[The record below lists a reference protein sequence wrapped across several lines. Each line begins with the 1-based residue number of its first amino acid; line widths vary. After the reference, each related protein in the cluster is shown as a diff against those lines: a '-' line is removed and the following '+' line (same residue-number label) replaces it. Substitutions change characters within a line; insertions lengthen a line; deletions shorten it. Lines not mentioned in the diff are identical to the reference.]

1 MANRRERFKKL
12 YPKRLKNAVWNIQSI
27 GKLSARTNYIYE
39 NKEVDEILL
48 TLIFEI
54 KGVMA
59 KFGLGSTGYEL
70 SFYNRNRKKRPLAF
84 KDETDELIKKLD
96 VMHRSLDESTRS
108 LQEAILLFT
117 AKEHEQSLQVIKKRN
132 NYKDGKKD
140 GYWESFHD
148 NGKLSEKGKY
158 KKGLRVGIWESYH
171 DNGQLWV
178 RGKYTKDGT
187 RDASWE
193 YFDKNG
199 KKF

>member
-54 KGVMA
+54 KAVMI
-59 KFGLGSTGYEL
+59 KFGLGSTDMSSVFKTEE
-70 SFYNRNRKKRPLAF
+70 KKHATE
-84 KDETDELIKKLD
+84 KDELIKKLD
-96 VMHRSLDESTRS
+96 EIQRSVNKNKRSLDK
-108 LQEAILLFT
+108 ALLIFQQ
-117 AKEHEQSLQVIKKRN
+117 HEKPSKGIQKTN
-132 NYKDGKKD
+132 NYKDGKKE

-148 NGKLSEKGKY
+148 NGQLSEKGNY
-158 KKGLRVGIWESYH
+158 NDGLRVGDWESYH
-171 DNGQLWV
+171 DNGKLWV

-193 YFDKNG
+193 YFDKDG

>member
-12 YPKRLKNAVWNIQSI
+12 YPRRLKNAVWNIQSI

-54 KGVMA
+54 KAVMI
-59 KFGLGSTGYEL
+59 KFGLGSTDMSPVFKAEEIKNAP
-70 SFYNRNRKKRPLAF
+70 FKKE
-84 KDETDELIKKLD
+84 KDELIKKLD
-96 VMHRSLDESTRS
+96 EIQRSVHENKRSLDE
-108 LQEAILLFT
+108 ALLIFR
-117 AKEHEQSLQVIKKRN
+117 EHEKPSKGMQKTN

-148 NGKLSEKGKY
+148 NGQLSEKGNY
-158 KKGLRVGIWESYH
+158 KEGLKVGVWESYH
-171 DNGQLWV
+171 DNGKLWV

-187 RDASWE
+187 RDTSWE
-193 YFDKNG
+193 YFDKDG

>member
-1 MANRRERFKKL
+1 MVDRRERFKKL
-12 YPKRLKNAVWNIQSI
+12 YPKRLKNTVWNIRSI

-39 NKEVDEILL
+39 DVEVDEMLS
-48 TLIFEI
+48 TLIFELKAVI
-54 KGVMA
+54 T
-59 KFGLGSTGYEL
+59 KFGLD
-70 SFYNRNRKKRPLAF
+70 P
-84 KDETDELIKKLD
+84 LD
-96 VMHRSLDESTRS
+96 VTSSLTTVR
-108 LQEAILLFT
+108 
-117 AKEHEQSLQVIKKRN
+117 KRN
-132 NYKDGKKD
+132 HYKDGNKD

>member
-59 KFGLGSTGYEL
+59 KFGLGSTDMSSVFTTETE
-70 SFYNRNRKKRPLAF
+70 KKGPAF

-117 AKEHEQSLQVIKKRN
+117 AKEHEQSLQVIKKRY

-148 NGKLSEKGKY
+148 NGKLSEKGNY

>member
-1 MANRRERFKKL
+1 MTNRRERFKRL
-12 YPKRLKNAVWNIQSI
+12 YPRRLANAVWNIQSI

-48 TLIFEI
+48 TLILEI
-54 KGVMA
+54 KAVMI
-59 KFGLGSTGYEL
+59 KFGLSSTDMG
-70 SFYNRNRKKRPLAF
+70 PVF
-84 KDETDELIKKLD
+84 KTKEKQHVPFKEEKDVLIKKLD
-96 VMHRSLDESTRS
+96 EIQRSINENKRSLDE
-108 LQEAILLFT
+108 ALLISQ
-117 AKEHEQSLQVIKKRN
+117 EHEKPSKGIQKTN

-140 GYWESFHD
+140 GYWESFHE
-148 NGKLSEKGKY
+148 NGQLSEKGNY
-158 KKGLRVGIWESYH
+158 NKGLRVGVWESYH
-171 DNGQLWV
+171 DNGKLWV

>member
-54 KGVMA
+54 KAVMI
-59 KFGLGSTGYEL
+59 KFGLGSTDMSSVFKTEE
-70 SFYNRNRKKRPLAF
+70 KKHVTE
-84 KDETDELIKKLD
+84 KDELIKKLD
-96 VMHRSLDESTRS
+96 EIQRSVNENKRSLDEA
-108 LQEAILLFT
+108 LLIFQEHVKPS
-117 AKEHEQSLQVIKKRN
+117 KEIQKIN

-148 NGKLSEKGKY
+148 NGQLSEKGNY
-158 KKGLRVGIWESYH
+158 NDGLRVGDWESYH
-171 DNGQLWV
+171 DNGKLWV

-193 YFDKNG
+193 YFDKDG

>member
-54 KGVMA
+54 KAVMI
-59 KFGLGSTGYEL
+59 KFGLSSTDMSPVFKTEE
-70 SFYNRNRKKRPLAF
+70 KKHATF
-84 KDETDELIKKLD
+84 KEEKDELIKKLD
-96 VMHRSLDESTRS
+96 EIQRSVNENKRSLDK
-108 LQEAILLFT
+108 ALLIFQQ
-117 AKEHEQSLQVIKKRN
+117 HEKPSKGIQKTN
-132 NYKDGKKD
+132 NYKDGKKE

-148 NGKLSEKGKY
+148 NGQLSEKGNY
-158 KKGLRVGIWESYH
+158 NDGLRVGVWVSYH
-171 DNGQLWV
+171 DNGKLWV

-193 YFDKNG
+193 YFDKDG

>member
-54 KGVMA
+54 KAVMI
-59 KFGLGSTGYEL
+59 KFGLGSTDMSPVFKTEEIENVPY
-70 SFYNRNRKKRPLAF
+70 KKE
-84 KDETDELIKKLD
+84 KEELIKKLD
-96 VMHRSLDESTRS
+96 EIQRSVNENKRSLDE
-108 LQEAILLFT
+108 ALLIFQN
-117 AKEHEQSLQVIKKRN
+117 HEKPSKGIQKTN

-140 GYWESFHD
+140 GYWESFHE
-148 NGKLSEKGKY
+148 NGQLSEKGNY
-158 KKGLRVGIWESYH
+158 NKGLRVGVWESYH
-171 DNGQLWV
+171 DNGKLWV

>member
-1 MANRRERFKKL
+1 MADRRERFKKL
-12 YPKRLKNAVWNIQSI
+12 YPKRLKNTVWNIRSI
-27 GKLSARTNYIYE
+27 GKLSVRTNYIYE
-39 NKEVDEILL
+39 DVEVDEMLS
-48 TLIFEI
+48 TLIFELKAVI
-54 KGVMA
+54 T
-59 KFGLGSTGYEL
+59 KFGLD
-70 SFYNRNRKKRPLAF
+70 P
-84 KDETDELIKKLD
+84 LD
-96 VMHRSLDESTRS
+96 VTSSLTTVR
-108 LQEAILLFT
+108 
-117 AKEHEQSLQVIKKRN
+117 KRN
-132 NYKDGKKD
+132 HYTDGKKD

>member
-54 KGVMA
+54 KAVMI
-59 KFGLGSTGYEL
+59 KFGLGSTDMSSVFKTEE
-70 SFYNRNRKKRPLAF
+70 KKHTTE
-84 KDETDELIKKLD
+84 KDELIKKLD
-96 VMHRSLDESTRS
+96 EIQRSVNKNKRSLDK
-108 LQEAILLFT
+108 ALLIFQQ
-117 AKEHEQSLQVIKKRN
+117 HEKPSKGIQKTN

-140 GYWESFHD
+140 GYWESFYD
-148 NGKLSEKGKY
+148 NGQLSEKGNY
-158 KKGLRVGIWESYH
+158 KEGLKVGVWESYH
-171 DNGQLWV
+171 DNGKLWV

-193 YFDKNG
+193 YFDKDG

>member
-1 MANRRERFKKL
+1 MADRRQRFKKL
-12 YPKRLKNAVWNIQSI
+12 YPKRLKNTVWNIRSI
-27 GKLSARTNYIYE
+27 GKLSVRTNYIYE
-39 NKEVDEILL
+39 DVEIDEMLS
-48 TLIFEI
+48 TLIFELKAVI
-54 KGVMA
+54 T
-59 KFGLGSTGYEL
+59 KFGLD
-70 SFYNRNRKKRPLAF
+70 P
-84 KDETDELIKKLD
+84 LD
-96 VMHRSLDESTRS
+96 VTSSLTTVR
-108 LQEAILLFT
+108 
-117 AKEHEQSLQVIKKRN
+117 KRN
-132 NYKDGKKD
+132 HYTDGKKD

-178 RGKYTKDGT
+178 RGEYTKDGT

>member
-54 KGVMA
+54 KAVMI
-59 KFGLGSTGYEL
+59 KFGLGSTNMSPVFKTEEIENVPY
-70 SFYNRNRKKRPLAF
+70 KKE
-84 KDETDELIKKLD
+84 KEELIKKLNEIQRS
-96 VMHRSLDESTRS
+96 VNENKRSLDE
-108 LQEAILLFT
+108 ALLIFQ
-117 AKEHEQSLQVIKKRN
+117 EHEKPSKEIQKTN

-148 NGKLSEKGKY
+148 NGQLSEKGNY
-158 KKGLRVGIWESYH
+158 KEGLKVGVWESYH

-178 RGKYTKDGT
+178 RGKYIKDGT

-193 YFDKNG
+193 YFDKDG

>member
-54 KGVMA
+54 KAVMI
-59 KFGLGSTGYEL
+59 KFGLGSTNMSPVFKTEEIENVPY
-70 SFYNRNRKKRPLAF
+70 KKE
-84 KDETDELIKKLD
+84 KEELIKKLNEIQRS
-96 VMHRSLDESTRS
+96 VNENKRSLDE
-108 LQEAILLFT
+108 ALLIFQN
-117 AKEHEQSLQVIKKRN
+117 HEKPSKGIQKTN

-140 GYWESFHD
+140 GYWESFHE
-148 NGKLSEKGKY
+148 NGQLSEKGNY
-158 KKGLRVGIWESYH
+158 HKGLRVGVWESYH
-171 DNGQLWV
+171 DNGKLWV

>member
-54 KGVMA
+54 KAVMI
-59 KFGLGSTGYEL
+59 KFGLSSTDMSPVFKTEE
-70 SFYNRNRKKRPLAF
+70 KKHATF
-84 KDETDELIKKLD
+84 KEEKDELIKKLD
-96 VMHRSLDESTRS
+96 EIQRSVNENKRSLDE
-108 LQEAILLFT
+108 ALLIFQQ
-117 AKEHEQSLQVIKKRN
+117 HEKPSKGIQKTN
-132 NYKDGKKD
+132 NYKDGKKE

-148 NGKLSEKGKY
+148 NGQLSEKGNY
-158 KKGLRVGIWESYH
+158 NDGLRVGDWESYH
-171 DNGQLWV
+171 DNGKLWV

>member
-54 KGVMA
+54 KAVMI
-59 KFGLGSTGYEL
+59 KFGLGSTDMSSVFKTETEKKAPPLKEETGEL
-70 SFYNRNRKKRPLAF
+70 F
-84 KDETDELIKKLD
+84 KKLD
-96 VMHRSLDESTRS
+96 EMQRSLDDNKRS
-108 LQEAILLFT
+108 LQKALLLF
-117 AKEHEQSLQVIKKRN
+117 EEREQDKTPKKTKKIN

-148 NGKLSEKGKY
+148 NGKLSEKGNY
-158 KKGLRVGIWESYH
+158 KKGLRVGIWKSFH

-178 RGKYTKDGT
+178 KGKYTKDGT

-193 YFDKNG
+193 YFDKDG

>member
-54 KGVMA
+54 KAVMV
-59 KFGLGSTGYEL
+59 KFGLGSTDM
-70 SFYNRNRKKRPLAF
+70 SSVFKKETEKKDPAF
-84 KDETDELIKKLD
+84 KEETDELIKKLD
-96 VMHRSLDESTRS
+96 EMHKSLDESKKA
-108 LQEAILLFT
+108 LQKALLMFT
-117 AKEHEQSLQVIKKRN
+117 EREHEKFPQVIKTRN
-132 NYKDGKKD
+132 NHKDGKKD

-148 NGKLSEKGKY
+148 NGKLSEKGNY

>member
-39 NKEVDEILL
+39 NKEIDEILL

-54 KGVMA
+54 KAVMI
-59 KFGLGSTGYEL
+59 KFGLGSTDMSPVFKTEEIENVP
-70 SFYNRNRKKRPLAF
+70 FKKE
-84 KDETDELIKKLD
+84 KDELIKKLD
-96 VMHRSLDESTRS
+96 EIQRSVNENKRSLDE
-108 LQEAILLFT
+108 ALLMFQD
-117 AKEHEQSLQVIKKRN
+117 HEKPSKGIQKTN

-140 GYWESFHD
+140 GYWESFHE
-148 NGKLSEKGKY
+148 NGQLSEKGNY
-158 KKGLRVGIWESYH
+158 NKGLRVGVWESYH
-171 DNGQLWV
+171 DNGKLWV
-178 RGKYTKDGT
+178 RGKYTKNGT

-193 YFDKNG
+193 YFDKDG

>member
-1 MANRRERFKKL
+1 MANRRERFKRL
-12 YPKRLKNAVWNIQSI
+12 YPRRLENAVWNIQSI

-54 KGVMA
+54 KAVMI
-59 KFGLGSTGYEL
+59 KFGLSSTDMSPVFKTEEIENVP
-70 SFYNRNRKKRPLAF
+70 FKKE
-84 KDETDELIKKLD
+84 KDELIKKLD
-96 VMHRSLDESTRS
+96 EIQRSVNENKRSLDE
-108 LQEAILLFT
+108 ALLIFQD
-117 AKEHEQSLQVIKKRN
+117 HEKPSKGIQKTN

-140 GYWESFHD
+140 GYWESFHE
-148 NGKLSEKGKY
+148 NGQLSEKGNY
-158 KKGLRVGIWESYH
+158 HKGLRVGVWESYH
-171 DNGQLWV
+171 DNGKLWV

>member
-39 NKEVDEILL
+39 NKEVAEILL
-48 TLIFEI
+48 TLILEI
-54 KGVMA
+54 KAVMV
-59 KFGLGSTGYEL
+59 KFGLNSTDMSSVFKTE
-70 SFYNRNRKKRPLAF
+70 KKGPKF
-84 KDETDELIKKLD
+84 KEETDELIKKLD
-96 VMHRSLDESTRS
+96 EIHKSVDESTRS

-148 NGKLSEKGKY
+148 NGKLSEKGNY
-158 KKGLRVGIWESYH
+158 KKGLRVGIWKSFH

-178 RGKYTKDGT
+178 KVKYTKDGT
-187 RDASWE
+187 RDASW
-193 YFDKNG
+193 
-199 KKF
+199 

>member
-1 MANRRERFKKL
+1 MPNRRERFKRL
-12 YPKRLKNAVWNIQSI
+12 YPRRLENAVWNIQSI

-39 NKEVDEILL
+39 NKEVNEILL
-48 TLIFEI
+48 TLILEI
-54 KGVMA
+54 KAVML
-59 KFGLGSTGYEL
+59 KFGLDSTDMSPIFKTEE
-70 SFYNRNRKKRPLAF
+70 KKNMLFNAE
-84 KDETDELIKKLD
+84 KDELIKKLD
-96 VMHRSLDESTRS
+96 AIQRSVNENKRSLDE
-108 LQEAILLFT
+108 ALLIFR
-117 AKEHEQSLQVIKKRN
+117 EHEKPSKGIQKIN

-148 NGKLSEKGKY
+148 NGQLSEKGNY
-158 KKGLRVGIWESYH
+158 NDGLRVGVWVSYH
-171 DNGQLWV
+171 DNGKLWV

>member
-1 MANRRERFKKL
+1 MANRRERFKRL
-12 YPKRLKNAVWNIQSI
+12 YPRRLENAVWNIQSI

-48 TLIFEI
+48 TLILEI
-54 KGVMA
+54 KAVMI
-59 KFGLGSTGYEL
+59 KFGLGSTDMGPVFKTEEKQHV
-70 SFYNRNRKKRPLAF
+70 SFKAE
-84 KDETDELIKKLD
+84 KDALIKKLD
-96 VMHRSLDESTRS
+96 EIQRSVNENKRSLDE
-108 LQEAILLFT
+108 ALLIFQ
-117 AKEHEQSLQVIKKRN
+117 EHEKPSKGIQKTN

-140 GYWESFHD
+140 GYWESFHE
-148 NGKLSEKGKY
+148 NGQLSEKGNY
-158 KKGLRVGIWESYH
+158 NKGLRVGVWESYH
-171 DNGQLWV
+171 DNGKLWV

>member
-54 KGVMA
+54 KGVMV
-59 KFGLGSTGYEL
+59 KFGLGSTDMSSVFKTETE
-70 SFYNRNRKKRPLAF
+70 KKGPAF
-84 KDETDELIKKLD
+84 KEDTDELIKKLNE
-96 VMHRSLDESTRS
+96 MHRSLDESTRS

-117 AKEHEQSLQVIKKRN
+117 AKEHEKSPQVIKKRN

-148 NGKLSEKGKY
+148 NGKLSETGNY

>member
-1 MANRRERFKKL
+1 MTIRRERFKKL

-54 KGVMA
+54 KAVMI
-59 KFGLGSTGYEL
+59 KFGLSSTDMSPVFKTEE
-70 SFYNRNRKKRPLAF
+70 KKHATF
-84 KDETDELIKKLD
+84 KEEKDELIKKLD
-96 VMHRSLDESTRS
+96 EIQRSVNENKRSLDK
-108 LQEAILLFT
+108 ALLIFQQ
-117 AKEHEQSLQVIKKRN
+117 HEKPSKGIQKTN
-132 NYKDGKKD
+132 NYKDGKKE

-148 NGKLSEKGKY
+148 NGQLSEKGNY
-158 KKGLRVGIWESYH
+158 NNGLRVGVWESYH
-171 DNGQLWV
+171 DNGKLWV

-193 YFDKNG
+193 YFDKDG

>member
-1 MANRRERFKKL
+1 MADRRERFKRL
-12 YPKRLKNAVWNIQSI
+12 YPRRLENAVWNIQSI

-48 TLIFEI
+48 TLILEI
-54 KGVMA
+54 KAVMI
-59 KFGLGSTGYEL
+59 KLGLDSTEMG
-70 SFYNRNRKKRPLAF
+70 PVF
-84 KDETDELIKKLD
+84 KTEEDTLIKRLD
-96 VMHRSLDESTRS
+96 EIQRSVNENKRSLDEA
-108 LQEAILLFT
+108 LLIFQENLKPS
-117 AKEHEQSLQVIKKRN
+117 KETQKTNH
-132 NYKDGKKD
+132 YKDGKKD

-148 NGKLSEKGKY
+148 NGQLSEKGTY
-158 KKGLRVGIWESYH
+158 NDGLRVGVWESYH
-171 DNGQLWV
+171 DNGRLWV